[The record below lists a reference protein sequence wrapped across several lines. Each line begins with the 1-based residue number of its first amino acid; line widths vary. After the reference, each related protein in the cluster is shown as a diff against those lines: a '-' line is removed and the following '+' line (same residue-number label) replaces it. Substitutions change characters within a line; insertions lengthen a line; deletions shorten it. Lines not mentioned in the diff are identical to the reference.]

1 MSLTTQT
8 PEPFFNRAR
17 ELRALDRAWGRTA
30 PGGQMALLYG
40 RRRVGKT
47 YLLQRFF
54 TAGASGAEPPKPHV
68 YFLAEQST
76 AAVQRSALAEQALAA
91 LPDPGVSVEE
101 LAVSYNAIL
110 RHISARAGNGERF
123 GLVLD
128 EFPYLVDQTPELPSI
143 LQSWWDREGVHAQV
157 FVVLCGSQ
165 LSAMAAL
172 GAESEPLFGR
182 FNAGVHH
189 LRPLRYD
196 EVACFY
202 RESPLYGLRE
212 TLAMYGVF
220 GGTPRYHAMVDTSRP
235 MGEEVADLVMRP
247 GAPLENEVRF
257 LLGSQ
262 SVRDPAP
269 YNAVLGA
276 IAAGATQFGRIQQ
289 RTDVERGSLS
299 FYLRTLMDLG
309 WIRREISFGETTDRR
324 ALYRFADPFL
334 AFWYRFVAP
343 LMSALQFNDAGAIY
357 KERVEPFL
365 ADHMGR
371 SAFEDICAQWLQRH
385 GRDRLGLSLEDVAR
399 YWSRDGGVEIDLV
412 SKVMGGGYLF
422 GECKWN
428 AGRPLGAGV
437 YADLRAKV
445 DGLPEAKW
453 RDGARYVLFALGGFS
468 TDLAALAADPANRLS
483 LVDGPALLPDTTD
496 GCVVDTTGI
505 MVGSVTDREAPE

>member
-1 MSLTTQT
+1 MPPLTLT
-8 PEPFFNRAR
+8 PDPFFNRTH
-17 ELRALDRAWGRTA
+17 ELRALDRAWRRPA
-30 PGGQMALLYG
+30 PGGQMSLLYG
-40 RRRVGKT
+40 RRRIGKT

-54 TAGASGAEPPKPHV
+54 TAGASGTEPAKPHA

-76 AAVQRSALAEQALAA
+76 APVQRAALAEQILAA
-91 LPDPGVSVEE
+91 LPDPGISVDE

-110 RHISARAGNGERF
+110 RHVSARCRDGERF

-143 LQSWWDREGVHAQV
+143 VQSWWDREGVHAQV

-165 LSAMAAL
+165 MSAMAAL
-172 GAESEPLFGR
+172 VAESEPLFGR

-189 LRPLRYD
+189 LQPLRYY
-196 EVACFY
+196 EAACFY
-202 RESPLYGLRE
+202 RDGPLYGLRE
-212 TLAMYGVF
+212 ALAMYGVF
-220 GGTPRYHAMVDTSRP
+220 GGTPRYHAMVDTARP
-235 MGEEVADLVMRP
+235 MGEEIADLVMRP

-289 RTDVERGSLS
+289 ITGVERGSLS
-299 FYLRTLMDLG
+299 FYLRTLMDLR
-309 WIRREISFGETTDRR
+309 WLRREISFGETTDRR

-343 LMSALQFNDAGAIY
+343 LGSALQFSDADAVY
-357 KERVEPFL
+357 RERVEPYL
-365 ADHMGR
+365 ADHMGL
-371 SAFEDICAQWLQRH
+371 SAFEGICAQWLQRY
-385 GRDRLGLSLEDVAR
+385 GRDRLGVSLESIAR
-399 YWSRDGGVEIDLV
+399 YWSRDGRVEIDLV
-412 SKVMGGGYLF
+412 GGIAGGGFLF

-428 AGRPLGAGV
+428 EGRPLGTGV

-445 DGLPEAKW
+445 AGLPEVRW
-453 RDGARYVLFALGGFS
+453 RDGARYVLFALGGFAP
-468 TDLAALAADPANRLS
+468 DLVTLANDPSNRLL
-483 LVDGPALLPDTTD
+483 LVGDHDLLPN
-496 GCVVDTTGI
+496 
-505 MVGSVTDREAPE
+505 DRANTEDRP